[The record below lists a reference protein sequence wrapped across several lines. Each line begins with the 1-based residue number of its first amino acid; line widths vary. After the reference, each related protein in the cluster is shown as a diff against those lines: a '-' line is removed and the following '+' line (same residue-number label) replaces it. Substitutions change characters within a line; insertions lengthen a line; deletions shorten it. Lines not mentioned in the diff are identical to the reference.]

1 MRGQQAMEMYS
12 TAGGVLFLDKG
23 GQPGAGVLMHNS
35 QHARDL
41 AKFLAAML
49 ETARDVNAE
58 PGSPDSCSCLEEVID
73 PTEPDVDFAV
83 RLELHEVLKGL
94 SLRDGAGKQAAGQ
107 LSDRLTEV
115 LEGDDHAVG
124 VLWALLAGCDD
135 QPHADAL
142 QRAVSS
148 PPGGRSAP
156 GGRTASGGGSRSGG
170 LPHKTASGLRRV
182 WANVCMNAIV
192 TVVLFLAWWL
202 AWRPLQVRP
211 QAGVLLLEVFAV
223 WSLSFLPGWL
233 YIRFLGQRAG
243 ALWDEYVLNLHRLRW
258 DSPRHLPK
266 PPVNSD
272 FYAEWLG
279 DGGALLAHRSNI
291 YRQKFDAYYGK
302 SVSRS
307 GQREGPAVRI
317 ETLFPVFLNTAAL
330 AVCWTAVLWS
340 PRFTSDPASFWD
352 VLKFGFLGAYS
363 FILQM
368 LIRRFF
374 QSDLRPA
381 AYANALLRL
390 IVVLILVTALYQILP
405 QGNPRS
411 AAAIAFV
418 VGFFPLVGMQA
429 IQRFAA
435 TALRVVVPSLSPPYP
450 LNQIDGLSVWY
461 EARLLE
467 EGIEDMQSLA
477 TANFV
482 DVILHTRVPVGR
494 LVDWVDQA
502 HLYLHLDR
510 IEGTWRERK
519 RAKAGKGLQNDDSQS
534 RPKSPTPL
542 DRLPAEAIKA
552 DSKTQTGYTLPS
564 IAEGSVTESSRAGSK
579 TRTALR
585 QFGIRK
591 ATDLLKAFPP
601 DRVDPGRTLAPGS
614 PWQKH
619 LADVTEGGLDQAQL
633 RTIVRVLDNEPSLAP
648 VWNWQRRGIRKYV
661 QPARDLPVVASQPAG
676 IG

>member
-1 MRGQQAMEMYS
+1 MHHSQQ
-12 TAGGVLFLDKG
+12 
-23 GQPGAGVLMHNS
+23 
-35 QHARDL
+35 ARDL
-41 AKFLAAML
+41 AKFLAPML
-49 ETARDVNAE
+49 EHGRDFNAK
-58 PGSPDSCSCLEEVID
+58 PGAPDGCSCHEMVTGPTGPAID
-73 PTEPDVDFAV
+73 HAV
-83 RLELHEVLKGL
+83 RLELHEAWKKGL
-94 SLRDGAGKQAAGQ
+94 AQRNGSPEKAPGKLG
-107 LSDRLTEV
+107 DRLTEV
-115 LEGDDHAVG
+115 LERDDHAVG
-124 VLWALLAGCDD
+124 VLWALLAGRGDR
-135 QPHADAL
+135 PHADPLHQAL
-142 QRAVSS
+142 A
-148 PPGGRSAP
+148 SAP
-156 GGRTASGGGSRSGG
+156 DGGSASGGGHRSGG
-170 LPHKTASGLRRV
+170 LPHKTASGLRRG
-182 WANVCMNAIV
+182 WANICMNALV
-192 TVVLFLAWWL
+192 ALVLFLAWWL
-202 AWRPLQVRP
+202 AWPPLQVRP
-211 QAGVLLLEVFAV
+211 RAGVLSLAVFAV

-258 DSPRHLPK
+258 DAPRHLPK

-272 FYAEWLG
+272 YYAEWQA
-279 DGGALLAHRSNI
+279 DGGALLVHRPNI
-291 YRQKFDAYYGK
+291 YQQKFDAYYGK

-307 GQREGPAVRI
+307 GQRQGPPVRV
-317 ETLFPVFLNTAAL
+317 ETLFPVFLTTAAL

-340 PRFTSDPASFWD
+340 PRFTSDPSSVWD

-368 LIRRFF
+368 LVRRFF

-390 IVVLILVTALYQILP
+390 IVVLILVTALYQVMP
-405 QGNPRS
+405 QDNPRG
-411 AAAIAFV
+411 AAVIAFLI
-418 VGFFPLVGMQA
+418 GFFPLVGMQA

-519 RAKAGKGLQNDDSQS
+519 RAKASKEQAG
-534 RPKSPTPL
+534 RTMPL
-542 DRLPAEAIKA
+542 
-552 DSKTQTGYTLPS
+552 
-564 IAEGSVTESSRAGSK
+564 IAAGSVTESSRAGSK

-601 DRVDPGRTLAPGS
+601 DRVDPGRTLAPRS

-619 LADVTEGGLDQAQL
+619 LADAARAGLDQAQL
-633 RTIVRVLDNEPSLAP
+633 RTIVRVLDQEPSLAP
-648 VWNWQRRGIRKYV
+648 VWNWQRRGVRRYA
-661 QPARDLPVVASQPAG
+661 QPARDLPVVPTQPAG
-676 IG
+676 AG